1 MEMIRRIAFSVVMAY
16 LLLMLTA
23 CGGGRSGEM
32 AALLDRADSLNR
44 AYVPMTDGID
54 SLLLEATKYY
64 DRHGTANQQMR
75 AHYLLGCSY
84 RDMGEAPRAL
94 DIFHEAADR
103 ADTTSAD
110 CNFALLARVHGQMA
124 ALFEDYA
131 LPRNQLEEERAA
143 YRYAMMGRD
152 TIAALAF
159 FNKQASCYDALCNDD
174 SVIYYSEEAC
184 RRYMEYGDTLSAN
197 TTLGP
202 AIYIYLKRH
211 NYDKAHDYIDRNE
224 NHSELTGNEP
234 FKEKSHYLLYYKKG
248 VYYTAMH
255 QYDSASIVYR
265 KLVSDGE
272 TPNNRLLGYYGLYLL
287 YKQMGII
294 DSIVKYADIHTQYND
309 TFVSRL
315 EQSKLQSAQ
324 ALYNY
329 TRHRQIA
336 ERESARS
343 ERLLSA
349 IWIGS
354 LLFVS
359 LLLLLIFISYVRR
372 NLIKA
377 RLHYMASNYAME
389 MLSYQEVTTKLHLLK
404 GQQSK
409 NMQQIAQLESERD
422 VLRQT
427 LASQQPDHKD
437 PEEWELQDTLLNSPI
452 VVHFHKQA
460 TVGATVTDT
469 EWNDLRKT
477 ANNLMPRFMSVI
489 SSNDYKPTLRETN
502 VCILEKL
509 RFATS
514 EQAALLGI
522 KDGGVS
528 NIHRR
533 LSEKLFKKE
542 QSAKVFRTTIGSLPY

>member
-1 MEMIRRIAFSVVMAY
+1 
-16 LLLMLTA
+16 
-23 CGGGRSGEM
+23 
-32 AALLDRADSLNR
+32 
-44 AYVPMTDGID
+44 
-54 SLLLEATKYY
+54 
-64 DRHGTANQQMR
+64 
-75 AHYLLGCSY
+75 
-84 RDMGEAPRAL
+84 MGEAPRAL

-152 TIAALAF
+152 TMAALAF
-159 FNKQASCYDALCNDD
+159 FNKQASCYGRLGIED
-174 SVIYYSEEAC
+174 SVLYYSEEAF
-184 RRYMEYGDTLSAN
+184 RHYMEYGDTLSAN
-197 TTLGP
+197 TALGS
-202 AIYIYLKRH
+202 AISIYLHRQDYVKAKA
-211 NYDKAHDYIDRNE
+211 YLDKYE
-224 NHSELTGNEP
+224 FHSDLTGKEP
-234 FKEKSHYLLYYKKG
+234 FKDKQHYLLYYRKG
-248 VYYTAMH
+248 VYFSATY
-255 QYDSASIVYR
+255 QYDSASIAYR
-265 KLVSDGE
+265 KLISKGE
-272 TPNNRLLGYYGLYLL
+272 IPNNRLLGYHGLYRL
-287 YKQMGII
+287 YRQMGIS
-294 DSIVKYADIHTQYND
+294 DSMIKYADIHTQFND
-309 TFVSRL
+309 SFVSRL

-509 RFATS
+509 RFASS
-514 EQAALLGI
+514 EQAALLEISAGAI
-522 KDGGVS
+522 S

-533 LSEKLFKKE
+533 LTKNLFGK
-542 QSAKVFRTTIGSLPY
+542 QPSAKEFRSIISYLPY